1 MNLLT
6 PFTVLLERRRL
17 LRAAVSLLTS
27 VAMILPGVGLPIAQ
41 AQAQAR
47 PPAME
52 RQGKLASDLDD
63 RQDIL
68 HWPGERK

>member
-41 AQAQAR
+41 AHAEGDR
-47 PPAME
+47 PRGRRDRFE
-52 RQGKLASDLDD
+52 RLKPCAEIRVVL
-63 RQDIL
+63 I
-68 HWPGERK
+68 